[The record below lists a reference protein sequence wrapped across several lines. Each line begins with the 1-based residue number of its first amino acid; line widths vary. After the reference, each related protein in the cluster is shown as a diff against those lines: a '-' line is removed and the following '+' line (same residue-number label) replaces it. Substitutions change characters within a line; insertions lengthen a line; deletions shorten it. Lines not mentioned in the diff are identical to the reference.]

1 MVKTIPRVGF
11 ALTLLCIGVYH
22 PALSA
27 DAPAPRTLKELIA
40 KAKAAPN
47 HTITMA
53 LEENTPE
60 VIRAKEKAFQER
72 FGFAVRLESERG
84 HHRDVPVKIIE
95 LAKTGRGVVDMW
107 EGGTPLILRTF
118 RAGNTRRPPWT
129 VIYEGWPLARKA
141 RSDVPKIGGA
151 PDGSVL
157 SDYCMYNGTTS
168 WSLVYNT
175 RRVNQQELKGIKLE
189 DLATD
194 RWRNRVVWDV
204 RALGLYTLPFASGWN
219 VERMKVF
226 SHNLGANG
234 TKLVSGGTT
243 GILQTLV
250 QGEGDISVAAMTTAV
265 GQKKRGAPLDIAFA
279 EFVMGNVTVSCL
291 INPGLND
298 PDTATLFWAWNTFDG
313 NYVDAKVT
321 GGAIFRLYEEEE
333 QYLPLVRLARQ
344 NGITSADQVVGPK
357 TEEDAEISGKYREIA
372 IDALKAGVASKK
384 KITQ

>member
-1 MVKTIPRVGF
+1 MLKVQWLRFGIFLISVGI
-11 ALTLLCIGVYH
+11 AGLAWG
-22 PALSA
+22 AG
-27 DAPAPRTLKELIA
+27 APAPRTLKELVA
-40 KAKAAPN
+40 KAKAASN

-53 LEENTPE
+53 LEDDSAE
-60 VIRAKEKAFQER
+60 VVRAKEKGFQER
-72 FGFAVRLESERG
+72 FGFPVRLESERG

-118 RAGNTRRPPWT
+118 RAGNTRQPPWN
-129 VIYEGWPLARKA
+129 VIYEGWPLAKKA
-141 RSDVPKIGGA
+141 RADVPKIGGA
-151 PDGSVL
+151 PDGSAL
-157 SDYCMYNGTTS
+157 GDHCIYNGTTS

-175 RRVNQQELKGIKLE
+175 RKVNQKELKGIKLE

-194 RWRNRVVWDV
+194 KWRNRVVWDV

-219 VERMKVF
+219 VERMKVY

-243 GILQTLV
+243 GVLQALI
-250 QGEGDISVAAMTTAV
+250 QGEGDISVASMTSVV
-265 GQKKRGAPLDIAFA
+265 GQKKLGAPVDIAFA

-291 INPGLND
+291 INPSRND
-298 PDTATLFWAWNTFDG
+298 ADLATLFWAWNSFDG
-313 NYVDAKVT
+313 NYIDARVT

-333 QYLPLVRLARQ
+333 QYLPLVKLARQ

-357 TEEDAEISGKYREIA
+357 TEEDAEISGQYRKIA
-372 IDALKAGVASKK
+372 IDAIKAGVASKK
-384 KITQ
+384 KITR